1 MRIPPKS
8 VTPARYVVTM
18 KATTITRERMGMLM
32 GITWT
37 RRPES
42 RLSDDELVEL
52 FANAGLGVDL
62 VAHCDDVSCP
72 VCFAA
77 LPAKAA

>member
-1 MRIPPKS
+1 
-8 VTPARYVVTM
+8 
-18 KATTITRERMGMLM
+18 MGMLM